1 MLAEHAMA
9 APEGLPSRPTVE
21 ILVLRTVFRHTGL
34 TVSDLVAKLDIAQ
47 SRISQV
53 VAGLEREGLL
63 RRNTDRS
70 DRRRQRIVSTARFKK
85 DVERRMMR
93 NAEQALEPLLAQATP
108 RERERVL
115 KVLPLV
121 HELILRAAAREGVDP
136 SSG

>member
-21 ILVLRTVFRHTGL
+21 ILVLRSVFAHAGL

-53 VAGLEREGLL
+53 VAGLEREGFL
-63 RRNTDRS
+63 RRVTDPS
-70 DRRRQRIVSTARFKK
+70 DRRRQRIEATARFKK
-85 DVERRMMR
+85 DVKRRMMR
-93 NAEQALEPLLAQATP
+93 NAEQALGPLLDHATQ

-115 KVLPLV
+115 NVLPLI
-121 HELILRAAAREGVDP
+121 HQLILRAAAPDDGAA
-136 SSG
+136 